1 MHTEQCMYSQPSE
14 QHVEPL
20 LLSSLPL
27 RNSRK
32 GQHLTYVWLQV
43 HQGYSD
49 LVRGLLEK
57 LTQDQST
64 SVSIT
69 ASDFT
74 LKSPQAEPHSGR
86 TLPHA
91 LHLKSHAD
99 LRYAVALLLL
109 AAEALPE
116 QDVEFTVCRL
126 LFDQA
131 RQPSAHIPYSLYV
144 SI

>member
-1 MHTEQCMYSQPSE
+1 MHG
-14 QHVEPL
+14 
-20 LLSSLPL
+20 SSSD
-27 RNSRK
+27 RDEA
-32 GQHLTYVWLQV
+32 LTGLWLQV

-49 LVRGLLEK
+49 LVKGLLEK

-69 ASDFT
+69 ASPFT
-74 LKSPQAEPHSGR
+74 LQSPQAEPQSGR
-86 TLPHA
+86 TPPPA
-91 LHLKSHAD
+91 LHLQSHAD

-131 RQPSAHIPYSLYV
+131 SQPCIL
-144 SI
+144 